1 MLSSSTS
8 SLKSNVKDPKSM
20 LSKVRNL
27 RQLKKY
33 DSKYMYLSEPRS
45 ESGEEQVIDSCVRR
59 REVSAGPQPTSKRPL
74 GAHEGRGYG
83 TA

>member
-1 MLSSSTS
+1 
-8 SLKSNVKDPKSM
+8 M

-45 ESGEEQVIDSCVRR
+45 ESGEEQVIDS
-59 REVSAGPQPTSKRPL
+59 
-74 GAHEGRGYG
+74 
-83 TA
+83 